1 MKYLV
6 EFAGVIVILYAK
18 FLTHANPYIMGLV
31 YFAVFKIAEGI
42 TSGYFTPISAIAGY
56 MLGRC
61 SWDEML
67 YNIGAQLSALG
78 AFLISFR
85 PMSYYIE

>member
-42 TSGYFTPISAIAGY
+42 TTGYFTPISAVAGY

-61 SWDEML
+61 GWEDMW
-67 YNIGAQLSALG
+67 YNIGAQVCALV
-78 AFLISFR
+78 AFVISFK
-85 PMSYYIE
+85 PMAHYIE